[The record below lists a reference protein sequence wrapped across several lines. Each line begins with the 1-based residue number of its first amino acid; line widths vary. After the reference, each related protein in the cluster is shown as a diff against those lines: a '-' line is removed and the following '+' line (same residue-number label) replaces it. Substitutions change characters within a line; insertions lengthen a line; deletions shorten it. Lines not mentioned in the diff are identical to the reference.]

1 MRYGFKARAERIS
14 FEARQELGLSPT
26 DPLDGAR
33 YAAYLEVGIL
43 EFDELDLSAG
53 ARRQLLEV
61 DPESW
66 SGMTIKADR
75 RTGILVNPVHSA
87 ERQHSTITHELSHI
101 ILDHVP
107 TRVDLGPGGIML
119 VSEYSE
125 DDEAEADWLS
135 GALLLPRDAL
145 LQCRI
150 RGMTNAAI
158 AGRYKVSGPLCEWR
172 VRMTGIDAQLRRA
185 AAR

>member
-1 MRYGFKARAERIS
+1 MRHGFKAKAERLS
-14 FEARQELGLSPT
+14 VEARQQLGLGLA
-26 DPLDGAR
+26 DPLNGAR
-33 YAAYLEVGIL
+33 YAAYLGVDIL
-43 EFDELDLSAG
+43 KFEELDLSAG

-66 SGMTIKADR
+66 SGMTIKADG
-75 RTGILVNPVHSA
+75 RTAILVNPVHGID
-87 ERQHSTITHELSHI
+87 RQHNTITHELSHV
-101 ILDHVP
+101 ILGHMP

-145 LQCRI
+145 LQCRAE
-150 RGMTNAAI
+150 GLSNALI
-158 AGRYKVSGPLCEWR
+158 AKRYKVSGQLCEWR
-172 VRMTGIDAQLRRA
+172 VRMTGIDVQLRRA

>member
-1 MRYGFKARAERIS
+1 MRHGFKTKAERLAVD
-14 FEARQELGLSPT
+14 ARQQLGLGPT
-26 DPLDGAR
+26 DPLQGAR
-33 YAAYLEVGIL
+33 YAAYLGIDIL
-43 EFDELDLSAG
+43 KFDELNLSEG

-66 SGMTIKADR
+66 SGMTIKVDG
-75 RTGILVNPVHSA
+75 RTGILLNPAHGA
-87 ERQHSTITHELSHI
+87 ERQHNTLAHELSHI
-101 ILDHVP
+101 ILGHVP

-145 LQCRI
+145 LQCR
-150 RGMTNAAI
+150 GGA
-158 AGRYKVSGPLCEWR
+158 
-172 VRMTGIDAQLRRA
+172 
-185 AAR
+185 